1 MPRFP
6 LTPAAE
12 LRILT
17 GRQYDNGTSHGGFMS
32 KKHTR
37 RSELRRIRHRREKR
51 IKMKIHEE
59 KHAAERAKRQ

>member
-1 MPRFP
+1 
-6 LTPAAE
+6 
-12 LRILT
+12 
-17 GRQYDNGTSHGGFMS
+17 MS

>member
-1 MPRFP
+1 
-6 LTPAAE
+6 
-12 LRILT
+12 
-17 GRQYDNGTSHGGFMS
+17 MS

-59 KHAAERAKRQ
+59 KNAAERAKRQ